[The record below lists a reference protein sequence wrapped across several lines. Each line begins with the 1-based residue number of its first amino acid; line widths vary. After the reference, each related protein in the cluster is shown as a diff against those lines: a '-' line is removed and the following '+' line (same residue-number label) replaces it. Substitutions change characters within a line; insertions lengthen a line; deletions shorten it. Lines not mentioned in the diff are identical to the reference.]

1 MRYRQNLP
9 RNLILIAS
17 VACIALLQGCATIVS
32 GTKDTIEVTSEP
44 PGAAVRLEKNDNEY
58 TTPASFEL
66 TRRSSHTMLV
76 SRDGYHTERVTIG
89 RTLNPWIFGNVIF
102 GGVIGVV
109 IDLVSGATFSPSPG
123 KAHIELAP
131 LGPGETAEIRDWIP
145 PHRRKAVEEEDER
158 VTDAPDEPG
167 RQAG

>member
-1 MRYRQNLP
+1 VRHRQNLP

-17 VACIALLQGCATIVS
+17 ITCIALLQGCATVVS
-32 GTKDTIEVTSEP
+32 GVKDTVEVTSEP
-44 PGAAVRLEKNDNEY
+44 PGALVRLEKNGKEY
-58 TTPASFEL
+58 TTPASFEV

-89 RTLNPWIFGNVIF
+89 RTLNPWLFGNLIF
-102 GGVIGVV
+102 GGVVGIVV
-109 IDLVSGATFSPSPG
+109 DFVSGATFSPSPG

-145 PHRRKAVEEEDER
+145 PHRRKAPKEEPRITE
-158 VTDAPDEPG
+158 AAPG
-167 RQAG
+167 RRAAAN